1 MIDTELVRWADRIF
15 VMEAR
20 HRTAIRQRFADAL
33 DSKPIVNLAIPDR
46 YRFMDERLI
55 ELLENRTAPHL
66 R

>member
-1 MIDTELVRWADRIF
+1 MIDVELVRWADRIF

-33 DSKPIVNLAIPDR
+33 DGKPIVNLAISDR
-46 YRFMDERLI
+46 YRFMDGRLI
-55 ELLENRTAPHL
+55 ELLESRTAPHL

>member
-1 MIDTELVRWADRIF
+1 MLDGELVRSADRIF

-20 HRTAIRQRFADAL
+20 HRTAIRQRFGGAL
-33 DSKPIVNLAIPDR
+33 DGKPIVNLAIPDR

-55 ELLENRTAPHL
+55 ELESRTAPHL

>member
-1 MIDTELVRWADRIF
+1 
-15 VMEAR
+15 MEAR

-33 DSKPIVNLAIPDR
+33 DGKPIVHLAIPDR

-55 ELLENRTAPHL
+55 ELLKCRKAPHL